1 MVLINVHLKYHS
13 NNILGARMTLE
24 SNSKINITGREM
36 IIYMVNKFLSKKYT
50 IFISIIMFLVC
61 FLYFENNNIVISKYN
76 VKSNKLPKV
85 FDNFKIV
92 QISDLHNKV
101 FYKDNNTLVKK
112 IKSQNPNII
121 VITGDL
127 VDRRKYNE
135 ENALSFIDKISS
147 IAPIYYVNGNHE
159 GWSGQFESL
168 EKKLKEK
175 GIIVLRNES
184 LYYEKNK
191 EKLLILG
198 VDDPAFN
205 TNSHSED
212 YMNEDIMK
220 KELFDVNNKKYF
232 RILLSHRPE
241 FFELYVHNNIDLVFT
256 GHAHGGQVIL
266 PFFGGI
272 ISPNQG
278 FWPKYYKGM
287 YEKNNTVMVVSR
299 GLGNSIAPQRIFNRP
314 EIVSVT
320 LKVARN

>member
-1 MVLINVHLKYHS
+1 
-13 NNILGARMTLE
+13 
-24 SNSKINITGREM
+24 M
-36 IIYMVNKFLSKKYT
+36 IICMVKKFSGKKYI
-50 IFISIIMFLVC
+50 IFISIIIFLGC
-61 FLYFENNNIVISKYN
+61 FLYFENNSIVISKYN

-112 IKSQNPNII
+112 IKSQKPDII

-159 GWSGQFESL
+159 GWSGQFASL
-168 EKKLKEK
+168 EKNLKK
-175 GIIVLRNES
+175 RGVIVLRNQS
-184 LYYEKNK
+184 LFYEKDK
-191 EKLLILG
+191 EKILILG

-212 YMNEDIMK
+212 YMNEEIIK
-220 KELFDVNNKKYF
+220 KELTDIYDDEKF

-241 FFELYVHNNIDLVFT
+241 LFELYVHNNIDLAFT
-256 GHAHGGQVIL
+256 GHAHGGQAIL
-266 PFFGGI
+266 PFLGGI
-272 ISPNQG
+272 IAPNQG
-278 FWPKYYKGM
+278 FWPKYYKGI

-299 GLGNSIAPQRIFNRP
+299 GLGNSIIPQRIFNRP

-320 LKVARN
+320 LEAVEN

>member
-1 MVLINVHLKYHS
+1 MYMSFIVNFIME
-13 NNILGARMTLE
+13 G
-24 SNSKINITGREM
+24 M
-36 IIYMVNKFLSKKYT
+36 IIYMVKKLLGKKYT
-50 IFISIIMFLVC
+50 IFFSVIIFLVC

-112 IKSQNPNII
+112 IKSQKPDII

-135 ENALSFIDKISS
+135 ENALSFIDKISA

-159 GWSGQFESL
+159 GWSGKFESL
-168 EKKLKEK
+168 EKKLKER
-175 GIIVLRNES
+175 GVRVLRNKS
-184 LYYEKNK
+184 LYYGKDK
-191 EKLLILG
+191 EKILILG

-205 TNSHSED
+205 TTSHSKG
-212 YMNEDIMK
+212 YTNEDIMK
-220 KELFDVNNKKYF
+220 KELSDVNDERYF

-241 FFELYVHNNIDLVFT
+241 LFELYVRNNIDLAFT

-266 PFFGGI
+266 PWFGGI

-287 YEKNNTVMVVSR
+287 HKKNNTTMVVNR
-299 GLGNSIAPQRIFNRP
+299 GLGNSVAPQRIFNRP

-320 LKVARN
+320 LEASDN

>member
-1 MVLINVHLKYHS
+1 MVK
-13 NNILGARMTLE
+13 
-24 SNSKINITGREM
+24 
-36 IIYMVNKFLSKKYT
+36 KFLGKKYT
-50 IFISIIMFLVC
+50 IFIFIVLFLVC

-101 FYKDNNTLVKK
+101 FYKDNNSLVKK
-112 IKSQNPNII
+112 IESQKPNII

-127 VDRRKYNE
+127 VDKRKYNE
-135 ENALSFIDKISS
+135 KNALGFIDKIRS

-159 GWSGQFESL
+159 GWSGKFESL
-168 EKKLKEK
+168 EKELKK
-175 GIIVLRNES
+175 RGVIVLRNES
-184 LYYEKNK
+184 LYYKKDK

-205 TNSHSED
+205 TTSHFED
-212 YMNEDIMK
+212 YMNEGIMK
-220 KELFDVNNKKYF
+220 KELLDVNKGKYF
-232 RILLSHRPE
+232 SVLLSHRPE
-241 FFELYVHNNIDLVFT
+241 LFELYVHNNIDLAFT

-266 PFFGGI
+266 PFLGGI

-314 EIVSVT
+314 EVVMVT
-320 LKVARN
+320 LEAIHN

>member
-1 MVLINVHLKYHS
+1 
-13 NNILGARMTLE
+13 
-24 SNSKINITGREM
+24 M
-36 IIYMVNKFLSKKYT
+36 IKKFSSKKY
-50 IFISIIMFLVC
+50 IILASIIVLLGC
-61 FLYFENNNIVISKYN
+61 FSYFQNNSIVVSKYN
-76 VKSNKLPKV
+76 VASNKLPKV

-112 IKSQNPNII
+112 IESQNPDII

-159 GWSGQFESL
+159 GWSGKFESL
-168 EKKLKEK
+168 EKELKERSV
-175 GIIVLRNES
+175 IVLRNES
-184 LYYEKNK
+184 LYYEKDK
-191 EKLLILG
+191 EKLVILG

-205 TNSHSED
+205 TASHFED
-212 YMNEDIMK
+212 YMNEDIIK
-220 KELFDVNNKKYF
+220 KELTDINDDEKFT
-232 RILLSHRPE
+232 ILLSHRPE
-241 FFELYVHNNIDLVFT
+241 LFQLYVNNKIDLAFT

-266 PFFGGI
+266 PLLGGI
-272 ISPNQG
+272 VSPNQG
-278 FWPKYYKGM
+278 FWPEYYKGM

-299 GLGNSIAPQRIFNRP
+299 GLGNSIIPQRIFNRP

-320 LKVARN
+320 LKAVEN

>member
-1 MVLINVHLKYHS
+1 MVK
-13 NNILGARMTLE
+13 
-24 SNSKINITGREM
+24 KISG
-36 IIYMVNKFLSKKYT
+36 KKYI
-50 IFISIIMFLVC
+50 IFISTIIFLGC

-76 VKSNKLPKV
+76 IESNKLPKV

-112 IKSQNPNII
+112 IKSQKPDII

-135 ENALSFIDKISS
+135 ENALSFIDKIST

-159 GWSGQFESL
+159 GWSGKFESL
-168 EKKLKEK
+168 EKELKER
-175 GIIVLRNES
+175 GVIVLRNES
-184 LYYEKNK
+184 LYFEKDK
-191 EKLLILG
+191 EKLIIIG

-205 TNSHSED
+205 TTSHSED

-220 KELFDVNNKKYF
+220 KELFDVNNEKYF

-241 FFELYVHNNIDLVFT
+241 LFDLYVHNNIDLAFA
-256 GHAHGGQVIL
+256 GHAHGGQFIL

-272 ISPNQG
+272 VAPNQG
-278 FWPKYYKGM
+278 FWPRYYKGV
-287 YEKNNTVMVVSR
+287 YKEDNTVMVVSR
-299 GLGNSIAPQRIFNRP
+299 GLGNSIIPQRIFNRP
-314 EIVSVT
+314 EVVSVT
-320 LKVARN
+320 LESLEN

>member
-1 MVLINVHLKYHS
+1 MVK
-13 NNILGARMTLE
+13 
-24 SNSKINITGREM
+24 
-36 IIYMVNKFLSKKYT
+36 KFLGRKYI
-50 IFISIIMFLVC
+50 IFISIIIFLVC
-61 FLYFENNNIVISKYN
+61 FSYFENNNIVISRYN
-76 VKSNKLPKV
+76 VESSKLPKA
-85 FDNFKIV
+85 FNNFKIV
-92 QISDLHNKV
+92 QISDLHNKI

-112 IKSQNPNII
+112 IKSQKPDII

-135 ENALSFIDKISS
+135 ENALSFIDKINS

-159 GWSGQFESL
+159 GWSGKFESL

-175 GIIVLRNES
+175 GVIVLRNES

-191 EKLLILG
+191 EKILILG

-205 TNSHSED
+205 TTNHSED

-220 KELFDVNNKKYF
+220 KELLVGNNEKKF
-232 RILLSHRPE
+232 KILLSHRPE
-241 FFELYVHNNIDLVFT
+241 LFEFYVHNNIDVAFT

-299 GLGNSIAPQRIFNRP
+299 GLGNSIVPQRIFNRP

-320 LKVARN
+320 LKSVEN